1 MKKHIKIFIE
11 FLLAIGR
18 TEKQSE
24 NWIRL
29 QIEPKWK
36 KKLIRL
42 KWKKKH
48 SLIKNEMSLTFHSA
62 PPQKSTK

>member
-1 MKKHIKIFIE
+1 MKKKKHIKIFIE
-11 FLLAIGR
+11 YLRAIDR

-29 QIEPKWK
+29 QIESKWK

-42 KWKKKH
+42 KRKK
-48 SLIKNEMSLTFHSA
+48 EQ
-62 PPQKSTK
+62 PY